1 MSRKFDTESL
11 IRHRLERARVTL
23 QDAQRM
29 VDTGGTAASITNR
42 AYYAM
47 FYAAL
52 AMLASVGEESSK
64 HTGVLALFDR
74 HFIKTKI
81 LPKEMSK
88 VLRNAF
94 DTRLTG
100 DYEEEADLS
109 NEQAL
114 DVLNS
119 AVQFVSS
126 IQSKL
131 SK

>member
-1 MSRKFDTESL
+1 MSRQSDTEVL
-11 IRHRLERARVTL
+11 IRHRLERAHVTL
-23 QDAQRM
+23 QDAQRL
-29 VDTGGTAASITNR
+29 VETGGTAASIANR
-42 AYYAM
+42 AYYSM

-52 AMLASVGEESSK
+52 AMLASIGKESSK
-64 HTGVLALFDR
+64 HTGVLALFDQ
-74 HFIKTKI
+74 HFIKPKI

-88 VLRNAF
+88 FLHHAF

-114 DVLNS
+114 EVLNS
-119 AVQFVSS
+119 AVQFVDS
-126 IQSKL
+126 IEAKL